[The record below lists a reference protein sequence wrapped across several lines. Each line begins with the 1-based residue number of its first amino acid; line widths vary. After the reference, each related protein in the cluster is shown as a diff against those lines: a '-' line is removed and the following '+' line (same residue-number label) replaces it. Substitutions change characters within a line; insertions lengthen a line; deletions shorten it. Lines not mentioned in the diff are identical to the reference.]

1 MGTTTELRQALK
13 AEIFPRLVERGF
25 AIDQRHSPQFVDFRR
40 TRGDRVDFI
49 EFQWEKY
56 GRPRVKLSFGHVSA
70 QGTIACGVHTPAQ
83 DVGPGQA
90 PRYICLYPRGNGSS
104 TRHWF
109 CQDAALWARLLG
121 RQPRTATEVAS
132 ELAALLPEVDA
143 YLDHGQLGP
152 HCIDHP
158 NPPFADAA

>member
-13 AEIFPRLVERGF
+13 SEIFPRLLERGF
-25 AIDQRHSPQFVDFRR
+25 AIDQRHAPQFVDFRR
-40 TRGDRVDFI
+40 SRGDRVDFI

-56 GRPRVKLSFGHVSA
+56 GRPRFKLSFGQVSA
-70 QGTIACGVHTPAQ
+70 RGTIASGLHTPAQ

-90 PRYICLYPRGNGSS
+90 PRYVSLCPRGSGSS

-121 RQPRTATEVAS
+121 RSPRTAAEVVA

-143 YLDHGQLGP
+143 YFDHGRLGP
-152 HCIDHP
+152 HCVDHP
-158 NPPFADAA
+158 NPPFADLA